1 MMDLC
6 QGNNCSPQ
14 LWSIVRSILFSA
26 LQAQVFGIH
35 FVDSFMI
42 EIAQLVVFS
51 YVDAC
56 DMIQSD
62 DNI

>member
-1 MMDLC
+1 MMGLC
-6 QGNNCSPQ
+6 QGNNFSPQ
-14 LWSIVRSILFSA
+14 LWSIIRSILFSE